1 MLRASCLEADKDWD
15 KGAHLLLFSACEAE
29 G

>member
-1 MLRASCLEADKDWD
+1 MLHAYCLEADKDWD
-15 KGAHLLLFSACEAE
+15 KDVHLLLFSACEAE